1 MKTAVI
7 YARYS
12 SDSQTEQS
20 IEGQLRVCHEYAKQ
34 HDTVILD
41 AYIDRAMTGT
51 NDNRPA
57 FQKMIRDSEK
67 QHWDYV
73 IVYKLDRFARNKYE
87 SVINKKRLQDNNV
100 KLMSAMENLTDTPE
114 GRMMECFLEGMNQY
128 FSEELMQ
135 KVRRG
140 LNESWL
146 KGNATGG
153 RKVFGYDVVNQKYVI
168 NEKEAATILEIFTK
182 YSQGY
187 TAEEIAKS
195 LQERGIK
202 YHDEKYLSNRTIF
215 KLLHKLKYTGKV
227 EHGGI
232 VYDKVYPQ
240 IISDELWRKVEMIH
254 QQNKIA
260 PSSKKAVYEY
270 ILTGKLVCGVCKKKM
285 SGASGSSKAKR
296 VHYYYVC
303 NSHKKG
309 EKCTTTSVQKDYIED
324 LVINSTMAFLSDDET
339 VTRIANSV
347 YTVLEKEAKD
357 NSSLKLLENKKAQA
371 QKSAGNIIKA
381 IEEGIITEQTKTRL
395 KELEMQIN
403 QYDFEID
410 KEKQKTHQYL
420 SRDQIKNYISSKF
433 SANSTDLQFRKMIV
447 NTFIR
452 EIVFFEDKLII
463 TYNFAPPTETVAI
476 DARATI
482 EIEKQSE
489 SALSYSERHNRKI
502 TIAYLLAPGIN
513 DRASDVRQL
522 GKWFRGKNVLINL
535 LQYNET
541 ACKRIKRPNKQQLV
555 AFKIR
560 LEEAGL
566 EVKLRE
572 SRGNRIK
579 AACGQLVSDYNKGN
593 DAPTS
598 DSPEKMSPVIHKL
611 SDNKADTTR
620 GIRKEKRHPFAKHK
634 AKRKR
639 KKN

>member
-20 IEGQLRVCHEYAKQ
+20 IEGQLRVCHAYAKQ

-41 AYIDRAMTGT
+41 EYIDRAMTGT

-168 NEKEAATILEIFTK
+168 NEKEAATILEIFIK

-240 IISDELWRKVEMIH
+240 IISDELWRKVEMKH

-309 EKCTTTSVQKDYIED
+309 EKCTTTSVQKDYIEN
-324 LVINSTMAFLSDDET
+324 LVINSTMTFLSDDET

-371 QKSAGNIIKA
+371 QKSASNIIKA

-420 SRDQIKNYISSKF
+420 SREQIKNYISSKF
-433 SANSTDLQFRKMIV
+433 NANSTDLQFRKMIV

-452 EIVFFEDKLII
+452 EIIFFEDKLII
-463 TYNFAPPTETVAI
+463 TYNFAPPIETVAI
-476 DARATI
+476 DAKATI

-489 SALSYSERHNRKI
+489 SPKTFYQNYSSILSTGAPKKGRIRRSFFI
-502 TIAYLLAPGIN
+502 LPLL
-513 DRASDVRQL
+513 
-522 GKWFRGKNVLINL
+522 RG
-535 LQYNET
+535 T
-541 ACKRIKRPNKQQLV
+541 P
-555 AFKIR
+555 
-560 LEEAGL
+560 
-566 EVKLRE
+566 
-572 SRGNRIK
+572 
-579 AACGQLVSDYNKGN
+579 
-593 DAPTS
+593 
-598 DSPEKMSPVIHKL
+598 
-611 SDNKADTTR
+611 
-620 GIRKEKRHPFAKHK
+620 
-634 AKRKR
+634 
-639 KKN
+639 

>member
-1 MKTAVI
+1 M
-7 YARYS
+7 
-12 SDSQTEQS
+12 
-20 IEGQLRVCHEYAKQ
+20 
-34 HDTVILD
+34 ILD

-202 YHDEKYLSNRTIF
+202 YHDEKFLSNRTIF

-240 IISDELWRKVEMIH
+240 IISDELWQKVEMIH

-324 LVINSTMAFLSDDET
+324 LVINSTMAFLSDNET
-339 VTRIANSV
+339 VMRIANSV
-347 YTVLEKEAKD
+347 YTVLEKETKD

-410 KEKQKTHQYL
+410 KEKQKTQQYL
-420 SRDQIKNYISSKF
+420 SREQIKNYISSKF
-433 SANSTDLQFRKMIV
+433 NANSTDLQFRKMIV

-476 DARATI
+476 DAKATI

-489 SALSYSERHNRKI
+489 SAFSFTQNYSSILSKG
-502 TIAYLLAPGIN
+502 AP
-513 DRASDVRQL
+513 
-522 GKWFRGKNVLINL
+522 
-535 LQYNET
+535 
-541 ACKRIKRPNKQQLV
+541 KR
-555 AFKIR
+555 
-560 LEEAGL
+560 
-566 EVKLRE
+566 
-572 SRGNRIK
+572 
-579 AACGQLVSDYNKGN
+579 
-593 DAPTS
+593 T
-598 DSPEKMSPVIHKL
+598 
-611 SDNKADTTR
+611 
-620 GIRKEKRHPFAKHK
+620 
-634 AKRKR
+634 
-639 KKN
+639 

>member
-1 MKTAVI
+1 M
-7 YARYS
+7 
-12 SDSQTEQS
+12 
-20 IEGQLRVCHEYAKQ
+20 
-34 HDTVILD
+34 
-41 AYIDRAMTGT
+41 
-51 NDNRPA
+51 
-57 FQKMIRDSEK
+57 
-67 QHWDYV
+67 
-73 IVYKLDRFARNKYE
+73 YKLDRFARNKYE

-309 EKCTTTSVQKDYIED
+309 ENCTTTSVQKDYIED

-347 YTVLEKEAKD
+347 YTVLEKETKD

-371 QKSAGNIIKA
+371 QKSASNIIKA

-420 SRDQIKNYISSKF
+420 SREQIKNYISSKF
-433 SANSTDLQFRKMIV
+433 NANSTDLQFRKMIV

-476 DARATI
+476 DAKATI

-489 SALSYSERHNRKI
+489 SAFSFTQNYSSILSKG
-502 TIAYLLAPGIN
+502 AP
-513 DRASDVRQL
+513 
-522 GKWFRGKNVLINL
+522 
-535 LQYNET
+535 
-541 ACKRIKRPNKQQLV
+541 KR
-555 AFKIR
+555 
-560 LEEAGL
+560 
-566 EVKLRE
+566 
-572 SRGNRIK
+572 
-579 AACGQLVSDYNKGN
+579 
-593 DAPTS
+593 T
-598 DSPEKMSPVIHKL
+598 
-611 SDNKADTTR
+611 
-620 GIRKEKRHPFAKHK
+620 HK
-634 AKRKR
+634 AFFFYSAVVEGDTLTRETSLVGALRLDTSSEVDARKND
-639 KKN
+639 K